1 MMIATPA
8 SSVTLPGRE
17 CALQAVLRGVLA
29 EYRGYLEA
37 ADAYQA
43 YLQQKVD
50 TLEALADAIGG
61 TPQDTDFDDEI
72 MF

>member
-8 SSVTLPGRE
+8 SSDTLPGRE
-17 CALQAVLRGVLA
+17 CALQAVLRGVIA
-29 EYRGYLEA
+29 EYREYLEA

-50 TLEALADAIGG
+50 TLESLAEELGG
-61 TPQDTDFDDEI
+61 TPRYPDLDDDI
-72 MF
+72 QF

>member
-8 SSVTLPGRE
+8 SSATLPGRE

-29 EYRGYLEA
+29 EYREYLEA

-61 TPQDTDFDDEI
+61 THQDPELDDEI